1 VEALAARHDLGPA
14 AYARFAMG
22 WIAQGATIVGGCC
35 EIGPSHI
42 AELARQIRGAG
53 HEIV

>member
-1 VEALAARHDLGPA
+1 LGPE

-35 EIGPSHI
+35 EVGPAHI
-42 AELARQIRGAG
+42 ARLADDIRTAG
-53 HEIV
+53 HRIVSP